1 MKVRRFRFYVA
12 AASIFALTADAR
24 GTIIITTGVGNGADA
39 EVREESA
46 TTNRGTN
53 AEFATRV
60 GATQNSVDYAKFD
73 VSSVTPAMLLESIT
87 YRLTFGGTNLVQSRI
102 TDTTNNT
109 GNTGLTYY
117 VLDPN
122 HAGAAW
128 GETTITYNN
137 APGLTPDAN
146 VTTKDYNT
154 SLGNLTLLGTQLFR
168 SLNNENHVPVG
179 EAHDLTL
186 PAGSPLHLAIAAAQ
200 LTNHKTVTLV
210 SGIQHAGNN
219 THANWVGFNYIFNS
233 NNRTPLLNDNSYDND
248 VSAADGNEGSPYS
261 CQVGAPNLCPNGVV
275 ISPNNATDAFIFSP
289 QLIIVP
295 EPNSLALIVLG
306 ALTTGA
312 VARRRKAT
320 LEQR

>member
-1 MKVRRFRFYVA
+1 MNYRRLRCYVA
-12 AASIFALTADAR
+12 TALIIGSGTAARAAV
-24 GTIIITTGVGNGADA
+24 IITTGVGNGGDA

-60 GATQNSVDYAKFD
+60 GATQNSVDFAKFD
-73 VSSVTPAMLLESIT
+73 VSSVTPAMLLEPIT
-87 YRLTFGGTNLVQSRI
+87 YRLTFGATNLVPSRI

-128 GETTITYNN
+128 SEATIVYNN

-146 VTTKDYNT
+146 VTTKDYNV
-154 SLGNLTLLGTQLFR
+154 SAGNLTLLGTQLFR
-168 SLNNENHVPVG
+168 SLNNENHMPVG

-186 PAGSPLHLAIAAAQ
+186 PAGSPLHLAIASAL

-248 VSAADGNEGSPYS
+248 VVAADGNEGSPYS
-261 CQVGAPNLCPNGVV
+261 CQVGSGNLCPNGV
-275 ISPNNATDAFIFSP
+275 ITSPNNATDAFAFSP
-289 QLIIVP
+289 QLILVP

-306 ALTTGA
+306 VLATG
-312 VARRRKAT
+312 VLARRRK
-320 LEQR
+320 

>member
-1 MKVRRFRFYVA
+1 MDIRRFGFLTCAPLVL
-12 AASIFALTADAR
+12 ALTTSSTA
-24 GTIIITTGVGNGADA
+24 TTITTGFGNGADA

-60 GATQNSVDYAKFD
+60 GATQNSVDFARFD
-73 VSSVTPAMLLESIT
+73 VSGVSAAMLLEPIT
-87 YRLTFGGTNLVQSRI
+87 YRLTFGATNLVPSRI

-122 HAGAAW
+122 HAGATW

-146 VTTKDYNT
+146 VATKDYNT
-154 SLGNLTLLGTQLFR
+154 SAGNLTLLGTKLFR
-168 SLNNENHVPVG
+168 SLNDENHMPVG
-179 EAHDLTL
+179 EAHDFTL
-186 PAGSPLHLAIAAAQ
+186 APGSPLHLAIAAAQ
-200 LTNHKTVTLV
+200 LTGHRTVTLV

-261 CQVGAPNLCPNGVV
+261 CQVSGTNLCPNGVV
-275 ISPNNATDAFIFSP
+275 TSPNNATDAFAFSP
-289 QLIIVP
+289 QLILVP
-295 EPNSLALIVLG
+295 EPNSLSVIVLG
-306 ALTTGA
+306 LLTTGA
-312 VARRRKAT
+312 LVRRRKVN
-320 LEQR
+320 LG

>member
-1 MKVRRFRFYVA
+1 MVLIVA
-12 AASIFALTADAR
+12 SGAGARAAL
-24 GTIIITTGVGNGADA
+24 IITTGAGNGGDA
-39 EVREESA
+39 EVREEA
-46 TTNRGTN
+46 PTTNRGTQV
-53 AEFATRV
+53 EFATRV

-73 VSSVTPAMLLESIT
+73 VSNVTPDMLLGSIT
-87 YRLTFGGTNLVQSRI
+87 YRLTFGAVNMVPSRI

-154 SLGNLTLLGTQLFR
+154 SAGNLTLLGTSLFR
-168 SLNNENHVPVG
+168 SLNNENHMPVG
-179 EAHDLTL
+179 EAHDITL
-186 PAGSPLHLAIAAAQ
+186 APGSALHLAIASAL

-219 THANWVGFNYIFNS
+219 THTNWVGFNYIFNS
-233 NNRTPLLNDNSYDND
+233 DDRTPLLNDQTYDND

-261 CQVGAPNLCPNGVV
+261 CQVQGTNVCPNGVV
-275 ISPNNATDAFIFSP
+275 TSLNNATDLFGFSP
-289 QLIIVP
+289 QLILEIP
-295 EPNSLALIVLG
+295 EPNCFALMFAAVLAAG
-306 ALTTGA
+306 T
-312 VARRRKAT
+312 VARRRK
-320 LEQR
+320 